1 MIPGDIDLTEKLD
14 FRKVVRK
21 EIPQLPSTWN
31 GKNSLSNFQTNSI
44 NITSTIRT
52 TMTYQ
57 ILDQNIQYWY
67 DDDHL
72 NTISVDD
79 DFDSITTFNTSPS
92 RRTNSYTLR
101 DNWIT
106 WNNDD
111 YNLVINYSSST
122 SSSRTFKTKIS
133 YGESER
139 DVFGNMK
146 IPEERIPDIP
156 WSLTKKRNVV
166 SSRSIAWKN
175 SYDNLWHSFRDDD
188 DKHIPKIP
196 WYFNKSRRPDKEVDL
211 TSVVSRARNLISW
224 LSDKSTRVIEN
235 YLSSDEEVDLSYL
248 TRMGW
253 IGVRDAVIE

>member
-21 EIPQLPSTWN
+21 EIPQLPATWN

-44 NITSTIRT
+44 NITSTVRT

-57 ILDQNIQYWY
+57 IFDQNIQYWY
-67 DDDHL
+67 DDHW
-72 NTISVDD
+72 NTINYDD
-79 DFDSITTFNTSPS
+79 DFDSITTFTTSPS
-92 RRTNSYTLR
+92 QRTNSYALR

-106 WNNDD
+106 WNDDD

-122 SSSRTFKTKIS
+122 SSSRTYKTTIS
-133 YGESER
+133 YGKPEH
-139 DVFGNMK
+139 DVFGNVK
-146 IPEERIPDIP
+146 IHEEKIPDIP
-156 WSLTKKRNVV
+156 WDLTKRRNKV
-166 SSRSIAWKN
+166 SINSIPWKN
-175 SYDNLWHSFRDDD
+175 KYEDVWNSFRDDD
-188 DKHIPKIP
+188 EYIPKIP
-196 WYFNKSRRPDKEVDL
+196 WHFNKSRRPDKEVDL